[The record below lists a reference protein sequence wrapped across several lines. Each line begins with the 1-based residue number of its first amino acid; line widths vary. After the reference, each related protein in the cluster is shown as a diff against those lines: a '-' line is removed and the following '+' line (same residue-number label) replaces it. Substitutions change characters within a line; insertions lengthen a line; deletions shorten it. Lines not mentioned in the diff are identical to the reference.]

1 MIPVMNDSQIVQR
14 AALHCRSL
22 LSRFLPSDLYF
33 HNLEHTQ
40 EVVLACQFIAE
51 ESGLPAMEIDLLLI
65 AAWFHDT
72 GYIVDYDSHE
82 QYSEQIAL
90 NWLAESSLN
99 KLDQSKIIA
108 CIRATQMPQRPHTLL
123 EEIMCDADLIH
134 LSTEEYE
141 QKAALLHKEW
151 KCIRGLN
158 PSPKEWMISNL
169 DFLTNHQYFTL
180 YGQQILEV
188 RKERNICNLLAA
200 LSPV

>member
-1 MIPVMNDSQIVQR
+1 MITTFCESKIVQR

-22 LSRFLPSDLYF
+22 LSRFLPPELSF
-33 HNLEHTQ
+33 HNLDHSQ
-40 EVVLACQFIAE
+40 EVVLACQFIARE
-51 ESGLPAMEIDLLLI
+51 LRLPTKETELLII

-90 NWLAESSLN
+90 NWLAQTELTSLD
-99 KLDQSKIIA
+99 KDKIVS
-108 CIRATQMPQRPHTLL
+108 CIRATQMPQRPHTIL
-123 EEIMCDADLIH
+123 EEVICDADLIH

-141 QKAALLHKEW
+141 KKAALLHQEW
-151 KCIRGLN
+151 KSVRGLN
-158 PSPKEWMISNL
+158 PSPKEWMMNNI

-180 YGQQILEV
+180 YGQRVLEV
-188 RKERNICNLLAA
+188 RKEKNISTLLAA